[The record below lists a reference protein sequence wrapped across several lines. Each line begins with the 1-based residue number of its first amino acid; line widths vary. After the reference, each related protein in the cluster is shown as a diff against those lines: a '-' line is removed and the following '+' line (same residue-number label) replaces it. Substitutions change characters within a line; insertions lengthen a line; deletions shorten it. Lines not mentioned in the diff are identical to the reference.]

1 MPGDLRFEALDIEIK
16 RGGVSYAVDTVAQ
29 LRELYTAA
37 EFFFIIGVAIA
48 IARWLVIRKEE
59 KAAAE
64 LADATRGGPP
74 GNLGGTKP
82 K

>member
-1 MPGDLRFEALDIEIK
+1 MYPQAILVVVIL
-16 RGGVSYAVDTVAQ
+16 
-29 LRELYTAA
+29 
-37 EFFFIIGVAIA
+37 FFIIGVAIA